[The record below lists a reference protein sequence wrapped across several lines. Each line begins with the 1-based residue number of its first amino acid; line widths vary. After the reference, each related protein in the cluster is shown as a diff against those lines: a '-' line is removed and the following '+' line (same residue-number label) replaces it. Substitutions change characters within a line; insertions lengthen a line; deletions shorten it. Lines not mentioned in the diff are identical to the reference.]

1 MNCERCKTLLPPDAR
16 FCRVC
21 GFPVPTSTPADN
33 LISPSPFNAP
43 TIISSPTSPP
53 PSPTPWIQPPTQPT
67 PPPVIPQQ
75 QWGSSTEVA
84 PSSGPQWVQPTQAA
98 LPSGPQWVQPTQ
110 AVPESYPSPMVI
122 PAPVGTMQSTGGQP
136 APAPSKPRR
145 RRGCLPKIL
154 ITLVILLAV
163 VVGGWIIGL
172 RPYLHSLAQ
181 SQIDQELAS
190 SVDQI
195 IPLPPPVNTLT
206 VTDTM
211 INNLI
216 GSDHSSDP
224 VQNTHVTIT
233 SSGLKLDFQVYGFP
247 CSVTGNLIASNGKP
261 VITNVG
267 IQGIVGL
274 IMSPDELTPI
284 LNNHLSD
291 AQSRLHRLIN
301 TITLK
306 DHEIDLS
313 LGDVTI

>member
-21 GFPVPTSTPADN
+21 GFPVPTPAPADN
-33 LISPSPFNAP
+33 LISPSPFSAP
-43 TIISSPTSPP
+43 TINSSPTSPP
-53 PSPTPWIQPPTQPT
+53 PSLTPWIQPQPTQLT
-67 PPPVIPQQ
+67 PPPVFPQQ
-75 QWGSSTEVA
+75 QWGSPTEVA
-84 PSSGPQWVQPTQAA
+84 SPSGPQWVQPTQAA
-98 LPSGPQWVQPTQ
+98 VPQ
-110 AVPESYPSPMVI
+110 SYQSPMVI

-163 VVGGWIIGL
+163 VAGGWIIGL

-195 IPLPPPVNTLT
+195 IPLPPPVNTLM

-261 VITNVG
+261 VITNVA
-267 IQGIVGL
+267 IQGIIGL